1 MKTFRAGI
9 LALVIL
15 GGAGTASAVE
25 LRNLD
30 SQNHTVKITSPTLN
44 KEYEFRAMTKSLV
57 ICVDK
62 CNFEIKGVG
71 TVVATRDDI
80 VTIEGGKIL
89 ATDAKTGKVTEG
101 VIAKARTASRA
112 KRK

>member
-1 MKTFRAGI
+1 MKTFQAGV
-9 LALVIL
+9 LALLML

-30 SQNHTVKITSPTLN
+30 SQNHTVRITSPTLD
-44 KEYEFRAMTKSLV
+44 KEYEFRAMTMSLV

-62 CNFEIKGVG
+62 CNFEIAGVG

-80 VTIEGGKIL
+80 VTIEAGKIL
-89 ATDAKTGKVTEG
+89 ATDSKTGKVTEG
-101 VIAKARTASRA
+101 VIAKAKPTRRH
-112 KRK
+112 K